1 MNGVLSVSSEM
12 ILRIILFIAGLIIL
26 GGIVL
31 HHHLSSRKKNGAKSS
46 KRREPR
52 FQDLDLPLA
61 EDPVPPEEDKDWGH
75 FDELRD
81 PPLLDQNSELP
92 LPEPAVEAEP
102 EPESPPPLHMRE
114 AAPGDHQATERA
126 TEERRQE
133 RQAKTAQQSP
143 AAAKPVAQAK
153 PASMG
158 RAGPVGRPVPR
169 ASGAS
174 AVEKANNAPKPDK
187 IITLYVR
194 ARTGRKISGV
204 ELLDAAIKTGLQ
216 FGNRKIFHRTQEG
229 QAEPLFSM
237 ANLVKPGN
245 FDPGSWNV
253 FETPGVALFMTLP
266 GPITALDCWDAM
278 HAAGQRLAELLDA
291 ELLDDHRARM
301 SRQRIA
307 QMREDLREY
316 DRRREIKRGLD
327 HDS

>member
-31 HHHLSSRKKNGAKSS
+31 HHHLSSRKKDGARSS

-61 EDPVPPEEDKDWGH
+61 EDPVPPEEDKDWGQ
-75 FDELRD
+75 FNELND
-81 PPLLDQNSELP
+81 PPLLDQEDG
-92 LPEPAVEAEP
+92 PAPAAPEAEAAA
-102 EPESPPPLHMRE
+102 EPDSPPPLHMRE

-133 RQAKTAQQSP
+133 RRAKAAQHVPAVPSPTASP
-143 AAAKPVAQAK
+143 MK
-153 PASMG
+153 
-158 RAGPVGRPVPR
+158 AGPVGRPVPR
-169 ASGAS
+169 ASGTS

-187 IITLYVR
+187 IITLYIR

-216 FGNRKIFHRTQEG
+216 FGQRKIFHRTQEG

-266 GPITALDCWDAM
+266 GPITALDSWDAM

-316 DRRREIKRGLD
+316 DRKREIKRSLD